1 MFHLVSSFP
10 LMFLNK
16 RCKTRTFFINLNRA
30 FHLSA
35 FPNFRISFFWIMFVF
50 KRGCI
55 VVLVVFQ
62 LIFLDR
68 TCHSQFHWGKNY
80 EMEADNLRALLQRYA
95 SNQVQKTLEN
105 VPKVM
110 FFFKMEYPFFW
121 REDNTKIRSE
131 IIISFLG
138 GHYDGL

>member
-1 MFHLVSSFP
+1 
-10 LMFLNK
+10 
-16 RCKTRTFFINLNRA
+16 
-30 FHLSA
+30 
-35 FPNFRISFFWIMFVF
+35 MFVF

-95 SNQVQKTLEN
+95 SNQVPKTLEN

-110 FFFKMEYPFFW
+110 FFFKEVDKFQDLVQTYYRP
-121 REDNTKIRSE
+121 RSR
-131 IIISFLG
+131 
-138 GHYDGL
+138 GLANPP

>member
-1 MFHLVSSFP
+1 
-10 LMFLNK
+10 
-16 RCKTRTFFINLNRA
+16 
-30 FHLSA
+30 
-35 FPNFRISFFWIMFVF
+35 MFVF

-80 EMEADNLRALLQRYA
+80 EMEADNLRSLLQRYA
-95 SNQVQKTLEN
+95 SNQVPKTLEN
-105 VPKVM
+105 IPKVIL
-110 FFFKMEYPFFW
+110 FFEGSISFLIQVKG
-121 REDNTKIRSE
+121 KIIQSFQIQTE
-131 IIISFLG
+131 IIISFIG

>member
-1 MFHLVSSFP
+1 
-10 LMFLNK
+10 
-16 RCKTRTFFINLNRA
+16 
-30 FHLSA
+30 
-35 FPNFRISFFWIMFVF
+35 MFVF

-95 SNQVQKTLEN
+95 SNQVPKTLEN
-105 VPKVM
+105 VPKVIL
-110 FFFKMEYPFFW
+110 FLKMEYPFL
-121 REDNTKIRSE
+121 DSSE
-131 IIISFLG
+131 VFKG
-138 GHYDGL
+138 R